1 MNRISSKIVNEEYIY
16 KKHWAVKEN
25 STINYGIG
33 GLILKQSEA
42 IVKDYWLYELYDRD
56 IRDAHENKFIHIHD
70 LGFLGAYCM
79 GWSLMDLIKNGLG
92 GIEGKCSSAPAKHLS
107 TLCNQMIN
115 FLGIMSQES
124 AGAQAFSSVDTYLSA
139 FIKKENLSYK
149 DVKQCVQNLIFGLNF
164 SARWG
169 SQPPFSNF
177 TIDWTVPNDLKNI
190 KAVIG
195 GEEQDFTYGDCQLE
209 MDIFNKAFME
219 VMIEGDASKRGHIY
233 PIPTYSITKDF
244 DWSLDNENNKL
255 LFEMTAKYGIP
266 YFANYINSDIDPS
279 DIRAMCCRLQLDLR
293 ELRKKNGGY
302 FGSGEN
308 TGSIGV
314 VTINLPKIAFLSKT
328 EDEFFKYLEKYLNI
342 SYKSLEIK
350 RKVVNEYM
358 ELGLYPYTKAY
369 LKTLNNHFST
379 IGIVGG
385 NEMCLNAK
393 WINSGIE
400 ARIGQEFSKKVL
412 IFIRKKMS
420 DYQEETGNLYN
431 LEATP
436 AESTAYNFA
445 KFDKEKYKNII
456 TAGEEGE
463 IPYYTNSTNLPVKF
477 TEDIFE
483 ALEIQEPLQKLYTSG
498 TVFHTFLGERISDWI
513 TCMNLVK
520 KICYNFQLPYYSI
533 SPTYSICKTH
543 GYINGENIFCPT
555 CGNETEVY
563 SRITG
568 YYRPCKN
575 WNDGKQQE
583 FKDRKEY
590 SI

>member
-42 IVKDYWLYELYDRD
+42 VVKDYWLYELYDRD

-590 SI
+590 NI